1 MIVFMA
7 TIRTRPETA
16 EPVAEALRQLAGQT
30 RAEPGCLSYTVHR
43 SVDDPTLLV
52 TVEEW
57 RSQEDIQR
65 HFEMPYVK
73 DLMAQAPA
81 LLAAEPVFQTLLRL

>member
-7 TIRTRPETA
+7 TLRTRPETA
-16 EPVAEALRQLAGQT
+16 DQVAAALTQLAVVT
-30 RAEPGCLSYTVHR
+30 RAEPGCLSYQVHR
-43 SVDDPTLLV
+43 STEDPTLLV

-57 RSQEDIQR
+57 NSPEDIQR

-73 DLMAQAPA
+73 DLVAQAPA
-81 LLAAEPVFQTLLRL
+81 LLAAEPEFRSFARL

>member
-7 TIRTRPETA
+7 TVRTRPETA
-16 EPVAEALRQLAGQT
+16 DSVAEALQQLAGET
-30 RAEPGCLSYTVHR
+30 RTEPGCLAYAVHR
-43 SVDDPTLLV
+43 SVDDPTLFV

-73 DLMAQAPA
+73 ELVAQAPA
-81 LLAAEPVFQTLLRL
+81 LLVAEPVFQAFMRL

>member
-7 TIRTRPETA
+7 TIQTRPETA
-16 EPVAEALRQLAGQT
+16 DAVAEALRQLAAQT
-30 RAEPGCLSYTVHR
+30 RSEPGCLSYHVHR
-43 SVDDPTLLV
+43 GVDDPALLV

-57 RSQEDIQR
+57 RTAEDIQR

-73 DLMAQAPA
+73 DLVAQAPA
-81 LLAAEPVFQTLLRL
+81 LLAAEPVFRSFTRL